1 MRENRIQTCLSEGR
15 SAVGA
20 SLNIYSP
27 HLVELIGSMGFDW
40 VFIDCEHGSMSD
52 SEAEN
57 MMRAAET
64 YGIAPVVR
72 VAANEPQLILRM
84 LDAGAMGIVV
94 PHVDTVEDARRAT
107 AAAKYPPLGER
118 GSNYGTGRNN
128 QYGAGTSSAVE
139 YYAQSNER
147 TILFALIESQ
157 SGVDNID
164 DILSVDGIDATWLGP
179 ADMALSM
186 GMPEQQVVDEA
197 LDMVVSKTVAAGK
210 IAAATHPG
218 PEAVGQISHFHS
230 LGARVL
236 SVNALALL
244 KQSAGPWQ
252 EEVRAL
258 DA

>member
-1 MRENRIQTCLSEGR
+1 MRENRIQTRLQENR
-15 SAVGA
+15 AAVGA

-27 HLVELIGSMGFDW
+27 HLVEVIGSMGFDW
-40 VFIDCEHGSMSD
+40 VFIDCEHGSMS
-52 SEAEN
+52 EPEVEN

-72 VAANEPQLILRM
+72 VPANAPHLILRM

-94 PHVDTVEDARRAT
+94 PHVDDLADAERAA

-139 YYAQSNER
+139 YYGQSNER

-164 DILSVDGIDATWLGP
+164 EILSVDGIDATWLGP

-186 GMPEQQVVDEA
+186 GMPDQRVVDEA
-197 LDMVVSKTVAAGK
+197 LDMVVRKTVAAGK

-218 PEAVGQISHFHS
+218 PEGVDQIRHFHT

-236 SVNALALL
+236 SVSTIALL
-244 KQSAGPWQ
+244 KHSAAPWQ
-252 EEVRAL
+252 DMVRAL
-258 DA
+258 DS